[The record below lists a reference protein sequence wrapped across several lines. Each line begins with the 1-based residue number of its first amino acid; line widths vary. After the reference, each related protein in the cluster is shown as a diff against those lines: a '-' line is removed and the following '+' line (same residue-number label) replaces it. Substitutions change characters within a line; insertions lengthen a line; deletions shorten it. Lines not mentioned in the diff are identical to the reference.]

1 MGMRCL
7 DLPCGGTTMRTATTT
22 STSTGRH
29 VRRGLALLAL
39 AVAVLLCGPAGSAVA
54 QGPVAAVTSGVPV
67 VGQAAAPVAD
77 TADRAVTDVQASV
90 PKPVRHVVRQSATQ
104 SSAAVAQTQA
114 AAAAPAAAV
123 VTAVRATPAASVVP
137 PQQSEGHI
145 SSAAARQ
152 ASLRRA
158 HHEAHATVAPRS
170 RASVV
175 SRHSADGRTAATP
188 HRAPV
193 ASHRPGH
200 AGRGEHVTPSVR
212 DLSTLHTAPEMGPAA
227 SVGSAGSS
235 AGTGLAPMAALAC
248 LALLVL
254 APRRRGARLRLPS
267 ATWTPTVLLLSIERP
282 D

>member
-1 MGMRCL
+1 MRS
-7 DLPCGGTTMRTATTT
+7 ATTT
-22 STSTGRH
+22 STTTGRH

-39 AVAVLLCGPAGSAVA
+39 VVAVLLCGPAASAFA

-77 TADRAVTDVQASV
+77 TADRAVTDVRASV

-104 SSAAVAQTQA
+104 GSAAVAQTQA
-114 AAAAPAAAV
+114 AAAAPAAAA
-123 VTAVRATPAASVVP
+123 VTAVRATPVASVVP
-137 PQQSEGHI
+137 PVQQGEGHT
-145 SSAAARQ
+145 SSVADHLV
-152 ASLRRA
+152 SPRRA

-193 ASHRPGH
+193 ASHRSGH
-200 AGRGEHVTPSVR
+200 AGRGEHVTPSAR
-212 DLSTLHTAPEMGPAA
+212 DLSTSHMAPEMGPAA
-227 SVGSAGSS
+227 SVGSVGSS
-235 AGTGLAPMAALAC
+235 AGTGLAPVAALAC

-267 ATWTPTVLLLSIERP
+267 VTWTPTVLLLSIERP